1 MDEKKNSTFFEKMEP
16 PSSLGS
22 SGRVNA
28 VPGVSVG
35 RFLSLLGV
43 NLAWQNAKFWGN
55 EKLEPVILERRAR
68 VAGGRKEP
76 LLKAPKEQIT
86 RDGIEPFFSP
96 LPSLSITGQGWQ
108 FDWIF

>member
-1 MDEKKNSTFFEKMEP
+1 MPPMMCQIGSGSFIANQVFLFQTFLKRNGLNKWMKKNSTFFEKMEP

-55 EKLEPVILERRAR
+55 EKLEPVILEQSEQ
-68 VAGGRKEP
+68 RK
-76 LLKAPKEQIT
+76 KESAALT
-86 RDGIEPFFSP
+86 RF
-96 LPSLSITGQGWQ
+96 
-108 FDWIF
+108 